1 MARYV
6 QVFPIVDEP
15 AVTFDQIRRYLTSKK
30 FTYRVRD
37 GEQLFQKGDGVWVA
51 PSFIKVAYGPN
62 EVLLEAWI
70 DALGQEQDLDGFVG
84 CAAKKPLKK
93 VVKQV
98 EEILK
103 KPGENYVHVPVFQP
117 EPVHSEQTA
126 QTAQAQPAAPAV
138 LPSKK
143 EYLRHHAPESFY
155 TNIRINSIIAYVL
168 CGIAGFS
175 ALLNPFGWIDVA
187 IYLGLTLGMH
197 LKKSKGCAVGILVYA
212 IFGTVVN
219 LIVNHMLM
227 GWAWLVIGIYSVIV
241 FNNAEKRYKEL
252 KKNA

>member
-6 QVFPIVDEP
+6 QVFPIVDAP
-15 AVTFDQIRRYLTSKK
+15 AVTFERIRSFLASKK

-70 DALGQEQDLDGFVG
+70 DALGQEQNLDGFVG
-84 CAAKKPLKK
+84 SAAKKPLKK

-103 KPGENYVHVPVFQP
+103 KPGENYVHVPVEVAAP
-117 EPVHSEQTA
+117 A
-126 QTAQAQPAAPAV
+126 QSAEVSQKADAQSAAPAV
-138 LPSKK
+138 IPSKK

-175 ALLNPFGWIDVA
+175 ALLNPFGWIDVF

-197 LKKSKGCAVGILVYA
+197 LRKSKGCAIGILIYA

-227 GWAWLVIGIYSVIV
+227 GWAWLVIGIYSLIV

>member
-6 QVFPIVDEP
+6 QVFPIVDAPVSSFE
-15 AVTFDQIRRYLTSKK
+15 QIRRYLTSKK

-70 DALGQEQDLDGFVG
+70 DALGQEQDLEGFVG
-84 CAAKKPLKK
+84 SAAKKPLKK

-103 KPGENYVHVPVFQP
+103 KPGENYVHVPIEVAAP
-117 EPVHSEQTA
+117 A
-126 QTAQAQPAAPAV
+126 QSAEASREADAQPAAPAII
-138 LPSKK
+138 PSKK

-155 TNIRINSIIAYVL
+155 TNIRINSIIAYIL
-168 CGIAGFS
+168 CGISGLT
-175 ALLNPFGWIDVA
+175 ALANPFALVDVA

-197 LKKSKGCAVGILVYA
+197 LRKSKGCAIGILVYA

-219 LIVNHMLM
+219 LIVNHMLV
-227 GWAWLVIGIYSVIV
+227 GWAWLVIGIYSLIV